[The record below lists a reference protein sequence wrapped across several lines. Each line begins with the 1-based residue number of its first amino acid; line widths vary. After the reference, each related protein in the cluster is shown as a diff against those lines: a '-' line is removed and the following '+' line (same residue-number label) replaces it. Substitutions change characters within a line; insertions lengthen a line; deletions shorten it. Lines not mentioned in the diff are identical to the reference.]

1 MSVIRFGGFLGEI
14 PRIHPRLLPEG
25 NAQTALNT
33 RLDSGALDATKDT
46 SNLKSTVLTNP
57 ISLYRYSDAIWLES
71 VTDTDWVNY
80 PISADQYG
88 RIIYAD
94 ASFDNGPRVT
104 DASIV
109 GGGAPNGGQNVTG
122 FWNLD
127 VPAPEQGFSAT
138 LIGTA
143 DDEDEIPE
151 TRYYV
156 CTFVNSYGAEG
167 PPSPPTNQV
176 EWRSGQTVQLEGLPA
191 VPTGNYN
198 ITWRRIYRVNTGS
211 STNTEYQYLT
221 ELAVTSP
228 GYIQIS
234 DITQTNPIV
243 ITTEDEHGFRTGME
257 VQITGLAPH
266 TKENIQTIQKTNPV
280 TITTQDAH
288 SLVTGN
294 MIQVNDAVGL
304 TNLNGTRAWAT
315 VVNSQIIR
323 LYSDENRTVPID
335 GTGWS
340 THTQDTGTVRR
351 VHGMDELQNNN
362 YFISVGND
370 TQFSLT
376 GIDGT
381 GYQPYYDESDAGR
394 VQQITST
401 SYNDGVP
408 SESLGE
414 VLPTE
419 IYDAPNDDTVGLVE
433 HPSGFLAGFFGKTLC
448 FSEIGAP
455 HAWPIDYRLATNHDI
470 VGLGVFGNSVVVT
483 TKGWPYIAV
492 GSDPSAMTMV
502 ELEIEQACVSKR
514 GIVDFGSAVCYPS
527 SDGLILISGNGAQN
541 ITSGIFTRD
550 QWQAL
555 SPSTILGFNW
565 EQWYLGF
572 YDDGSVQR
580 GFIIDPFGPELGVQY
595 VNKYATGGY
604 KDIEEDLLYLII
616 SNQIEIWD
624 QGSKLEFTWKSKPV
638 YTPRAVNMAA
648 AKIIADDYP
657 VTVKFYVD
665 DVKRYTRTVD
675 SEWAFRLPGGF
686 RGEQF
691 EIVIEGTRR
700 VSEAIMATTMAEL
713 SVTV

>member
-1 MSVIRFGGFLGEI
+1 MSVIRLGGFLGEI

-25 NAQTALNT
+25 NAQTAINT

-46 SNLKSTVLTNP
+46 SNLKSTVMTNP

-80 PISADQYG
+80 PISADQFG

-94 ASFDNGPRVT
+94 TTFTEGPRVT

-109 GGGAPNGGQNVTG
+109 GGGAPNGGQNVTS

-127 VPAPEQGFSAT
+127 VPAPSQGFSAT
-138 LIGTA
+138 LVGTA
-143 DDEDEIPE
+143 DDEDEVPE

-176 EWRSGQTVQLEGLPA
+176 EWRSGQTVLLEGLPA
-191 VPTGNYN
+191 VPSGNYN

-211 STNTEYQYLT
+211 TTNTEYQFVT
-221 ELAVTSP
+221 EIAVTQSLVTV
-228 GYIQIS
+228 S
-234 DITQTNPIV
+234 SATQANPV
-243 ITTEDEHGFRTGME
+243 VVTTATAHNFTTGME
-257 VQITGLAPH
+257 VEFSNFGLDTAQTITS
-266 TKENIQTIQKTNPV
+266 IQKTSAARV
-280 TITTQDAH
+280 TVSSPHGYQTGYTVNIDDTVGGMTQIHNTRATINVISTTQFDLVGVDA
-288 SLVTGN
+288 TG
-294 MIQVNDAVGL
+294 
-304 TNLNGTRAWAT
+304 
-315 VVNSQIIR
+315 
-323 LYSDENRTVPID
+323 YSNYTS
-335 GTGWS
+335 GG
-340 THTQDTGTVRR
+340 QAAR
-351 VHGMDELQNNN
+351 VFGMDELDDNR
-362 YFISVGND
+362 YFISVASD
-370 TQFSLT
+370 TEFSLT

-381 GYQPYYDESDAGR
+381 GYKAYVELGQ
-394 VQQITST
+394 VTQIAST
-401 SYNDGVP
+401 TYTDSVA

-483 TKGWPYIAV
+483 TKGWPYIAI

-514 GIVDFGSAVCYPS
+514 GIVDFGAAVCYPS

-541 ITSGIFTRD
+541 ITSGIYTRD

-555 SPSTILGFNW
+555 SPSTLLAFNW

-580 GFIIDPFGPELGVQY
+580 AFVIDPFGPELGVQY
-595 VNKYATGGY
+595 IDKYATGGY

-616 SNQIEIWD
+616 NNQIEVWD
-624 QGSKLEFTWKSKPV
+624 QGTKLTFTWESKPV
-638 YTPRAVNMAA
+638 YTPHAVNMAA
-648 AKIIADDYP
+648 AKVIADDYP

-675 SEWAFRLPGGF
+675 SEFAFRLPGGF
-686 RGEQF
+686 RGEKF

-700 VSEAIMATTMAEL
+700 VSEAIMATTMTEL